1 MNWVIPIIIFFDQL
15 TKKLSETF
23 LLEKNIKIGFFQLTY
38 VENTGIAFGLFKEMT
53 LFHGIFSTLI
63 VIFLFILKEKYK
75 EKNKFFTTS
84 FDLGIS
90 FIIGGALGN
99 IFDRIRLGYVVDMI
113 YWPNF
118 SIFNVADIFVT
129 FGGVILLYHFL
140 KRSKYGK
147 KNVQS

>member
-75 EKNKFFTTS
+75 EKNKFFTTP